1 MSVNFTNRPSR
12 FGDNWWRPTTAE
24 YYVFLNT
31 LKDDDPYLYDLAKQ
45 STDLMGEQ
53 NKAEVEL
60 QLQNA
65 LNFLHKMIVNERVKE
80 NNFLFAH
87 KDELG
92 GLGEYDFTM
101 DGMELIKKI
110 NYAIQ
115 GVDLTDSIVKLE
127 KTRMAGL
134 NTRATGQTINV
145 PWSVSQAFQSYARTL
160 INTITGQGNGNAGF
174 GKRNADIA
182 EIIMQHIDQD
192 FIKNGKS
199 ITNIDSQTLFTSIFT
214 LQLSALEILNG
225 APNYT
230 FNDMMESPAFA
241 TMYDNLINAYTIAGQ
256 SQQKFVETMEQQ
268 FKDLGFTKG
277 TDPTTK
283 KIKADIAWLTKEGRA
298 NLEKTKDKDKIR
310 KNFSNDLEQALK
322 NMKDFALDVS
332 ITQKKGIGAE
342 VISNAIQGALGT
354 VVANGTYRKSYATGA
369 TGTATDTLSFEVDIR
384 SNSAGEV
391 DKIIKDMIQKDLKV
405 KHEDFYRQND
415 SIRVKYEQLE
425 KLLAQKRLEYSELD
439 KCFILHSNVK
449 DYATIGGKGAKTQSF
464 KGGEWGVAPFMSYL
478 RSLAE
483 LGFAPQDLDLI
494 QFAILNTAPGAVL
507 NKNKSPIESF
517 ISVFLA
523 LTLFSDGITMANEIA
538 MGLTANQ
545 TTLNSLHLF
554 YVNHLYVPA
563 SYVLET
569 VYNEMTKEKRVTD
582 KGVKAHIIG
591 GIAEPKEVL
600 DALTQDRVWG
610 RTRWNEFRQAE
621 LETVKIRI
629 QFLGDFFNIINS
641 F

>member
-24 YYVFLNT
+24 YYVFLNS
-31 LKDDDPYLYDLAKQ
+31 LKEDDPYLYDLAKQ

-87 KDELG
+87 KDEIG

-115 GVDLTDSIVKLE
+115 GVDLTNSIVKLE
-127 KTRMAGL
+127 KTRMSGL
-134 NTRATGQTINV
+134 NTRAAGQTINV

-160 INTITGQGNGNAGF
+160 INTVTGQGNGNAGF

-199 ITNIDSQTLFTSIFT
+199 ITNVDSQTLFTSVFT

-230 FNDMMESPAFA
+230 FNDMMKSPAFA
-241 TMYDNLINAYTIAGQ
+241 NMYDNLINAYTIAGQ

-268 FKDLGFTKG
+268 FNDLGFTKG
-277 TDPTTK
+277 SDSTTK

-298 NLEKTKDKDKIR
+298 NLKKTEDKDKIR

-322 NMKDFALDVS
+322 NMKDFALNIS
-332 ITQKKGIGAE
+332 ITQKNGIGAE

-354 VVANGTYRKSYATGA
+354 LTASGTYRKSYATGA
-369 TGTATDTLSFEVDIR
+369 TKTVTDTLSFEIDIG
-384 SNSAGEV
+384 SNSAEEV
-391 DKIIKDMIQKDLKV
+391 DKIIKNMIQKDLKV

-425 KLLAQKRLEYSELD
+425 KLLTQKRLEYSELD

-464 KGGEWGVAPFMSYL
+464 RGGEWGVAPFMSYL

-483 LGFAPQDLDLI
+483 LGFAPQDLELI

-569 VYNEMTKEKRVTD
+569 IYNEMTKEKQVTD

-591 GIAEPKEVL
+591 GIANPQDIL
-600 DALTQDRVWG
+600 NLLTQDQVWAK
-610 RTRWNEFRQAE
+610 RRWNEFRQGE